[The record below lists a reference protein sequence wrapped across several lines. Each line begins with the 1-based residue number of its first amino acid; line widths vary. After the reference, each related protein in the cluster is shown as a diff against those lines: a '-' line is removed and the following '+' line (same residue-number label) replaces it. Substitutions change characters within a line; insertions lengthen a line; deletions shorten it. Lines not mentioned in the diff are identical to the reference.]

1 MKRIFQFIS
10 ALLFRFLLFLS
21 RIAPN
26 FTAIVIRT
34 MSIFL
39 FRIIGYRKAI
49 IQRNL
54 KNSFPEWDN
63 ANISETIKKFHQ
75 VFSRYIIET
84 LAVYSNNKQD
94 IIHKSTCLNVDYWR
108 QYIDKQKSIILMGAH
123 YGNWETN
130 IVLLPEILKCQVVG
144 FYKPISNPF
153 LESLVLNKRS
163 RFGLKL
169 IPIDQTIRYM
179 SQHKNEK
186 IVYVFISDQG
196 PLNMNGVYWN
206 IFLNQN
212 TPWYMGAEKL
222 AKKFEY
228 PVLYLS
234 QKPLLGSVWY
244 ELSLRIIF
252 DDFKNVSD
260 GWITGKY
267 SNLLEKQIKSEP
279 SFWLWSH
286 KRWKRAHLS

>member
-1 MKRIFQFIS
+1 MKKIFQFIS
-10 ALLFRFLLFLS
+10 ALLFRFFLFLS
-21 RIAPN
+21 RIAPK
-26 FTAIVIRT
+26 FTALVIGT
-34 MSIFL
+34 LSIFL

-49 IQRNL
+49 IQRNFI
-54 KNSFPEWDN
+54 KSFPEWPDSK
-63 ANISETIKKFHQ
+63 IMETIKQFHL

-94 IIHKSTCLNVDYWR
+94 IIHKSTCQNVDYWR
-108 QYIDKQKSIILMGAH
+108 EYIDKQKSIILMGAH

-169 IPIDQTIRYM
+169 IPIDQTVRYM
-179 SQHKNEK
+179 AQNKNEK

-206 IFLNQN
+206 RFLNQK

-234 QKPLLGSVWY
+234 QKPLIGTVWY
-244 ELSLRIIF
+244 ELSLSIIF
-252 DDFKNVSD
+252 DDFKNVND
-260 GWITGKY
+260 GWITEKY